1 MTTASAAPTAS
12 ASQHTTTLGFNSDYP
27 SLCCPLPI
35 ICPRPVDRS
44 ASGRVRPKAARVS
57 LYNQRLARGEALVA
71 PGGNRRPLYRV
82 AKRAL
87 DVAGAA
93 GLLLLLGPIL
103 LTILIVLTITTKG
116 RPLFIQRRI
125 GYLGRPFLM
134 FKFRTMRLDA
144 EQIKHA
150 VSNQADGPV
159 FKNRRDPRITRLGRW
174 LRKTSLDET
183 PQLVNVLLG
192 QMSLVGPRPLVP
204 GEVAKFAPWQRERLA
219 VVPGLTC
226 LWQISGRSDVAFEDW
241 MRMDVWYVRNQ
252 SLWNDLVLLLS
263 TPASV
268 LSGRGAY

>member
-1 MTTASAAPTAS
+1 MTTAFAPLTAS
-12 ASQHTTTLGFNSDYP
+12 ASQPTTAIGCDWGSS
-27 SLCCPLPI
+27 SLCCPLPV
-35 ICPRPVDRS
+35 ICPRPADRS
-44 ASGRVRPKAARVS
+44 PSGRARPKARRIS

-71 PGGNRRPLYRV
+71 PGGNRLFLYRV

-87 DVAGAA
+87 DIAGAA
-93 GLLLLLGPIL
+93 AMLVVLSPIL

-134 FKFRTMRLDA
+134 FKFRTMRPDA

-150 VSNQADGPV
+150 VVNQADGPV

-204 GEVAKFAPWQRERLA
+204 NEVAKFAPWQRERLA
-219 VVPGLTC
+219 VLPGLTC
-226 LWQISGRSDVAFEDW
+226 LWQVSGRSDVAFENW
-241 MRMDVWYVRNQ
+241 MRMDIWYVRNQ
-252 SLWNDLVLLLS
+252 SLWTDLVLLLS
-263 TPASV
+263 TPGSV
-268 LSGRGAY
+268 LTGRGAY

>member
-1 MTTASAAPTAS
+1 MTTAFATAAPV
-12 ASQHTTTLGFNSDYP
+12 SQHSTPSGFGWNEQ
-27 SLCCPLPI
+27 SLDCALPV
-35 ICPRPVDRS
+35 ICPRPADRS

-57 LYNQRLARGEALVA
+57 LYNHRLAHGEALVA
-71 PGGNRRPLYRV
+71 PGGNLQPIYRA
-82 AKRAL
+82 AKRTL
-87 DVAGAA
+87 DFVGAA
-93 GLLLLLGPIL
+93 GLLVLLSPIL

-134 FKFRTMRLDA
+134 FKFRTMRPDA

-150 VSNQADGPV
+150 VVNQADGPV
-159 FKNRRDPRITRLGRW
+159 FKNRRDPRITFLGRW

-226 LWQISGRSDVAFEDW
+226 LWQVSGRSDVAFEDW
-241 MRMDVWYVRNQ
+241 MRMDIWYVRNQ

>member
-1 MTTASAAPTAS
+1 M
-12 ASQHTTTLGFNSDYP
+12 
-27 SLCCPLPI
+27 
-35 ICPRPVDRS
+35 
-44 ASGRVRPKAARVS
+44 
-57 LYNQRLARGEALVA
+57 A
-71 PGGNRRPLYRV
+71 PGGNRLFLYRV

-87 DVAGAA
+87 DIAGAA
-93 GLLLLLGPIL
+93 AMLVVLSPIL

-134 FKFRTMRLDA
+134 FKFRTMRPDA

-150 VSNQADGPV
+150 VVNQADGPV

-204 GEVAKFAPWQRERLA
+204 NEVAKFAPWQRERLA
-219 VVPGLTC
+219 VLPGLTC
-226 LWQISGRSDVAFEDW
+226 LWQVSGRSDVAFENW
-241 MRMDVWYVRNQ
+241 MRMDIWYVRNQ
-252 SLWNDLVLLLS
+252 SLWTDLVLLLS
-263 TPASV
+263 TPGSV
-268 LSGRGAY
+268 LTGRGAY